1 MAQWYFFLISWQ
13 VSDKTLVSSVTS
25 SPELFFVFLFFELHV
40 VLIIKKKVHI
50 CCSSSAQSSD
60 YIDHAA
66 HLDTRSVIV
75 SVKKKQSGMIKW
87 RL

>member
-25 SPELFFVFLFFELHV
+25 SPELLFVLFFFELHV
-40 VLIIKKKVHI
+40 VLIKKVHI